1 MSTAMT
7 FNSLQEDLRR
17 YLERGF
23 VEDTTVYD
31 QLPRLINNAE
41 REIAQDMKILGFIEN
56 LNSSLVINTPTYLKP
71 NRWRSTVSMNFGVGT
86 SNNKRVQLYPRS
98 YEYCRQ
104 YWPDATATGI
114 PKFYADYDFYHWLI
128 VPTPVTTYPWE
139 LNIYQQPPF
148 LDNVNQTNWLTDL
161 ASTTLLYRSLLEC
174 EPFLK
179 NDSRIAVWREAYETS
194 KASLDAQDLRRIAD
208 RNTSREKD

>member
-7 FNSLQEDLRR
+7 FTSLQEDLRR

-41 REIAQDMKILGFIEN
+41 REIAQDMKILGFVEN
-56 LNSSLVINTPTYLKP
+56 LNSSLTATVPTYLKP
-71 NRWRSTVSMNFGVGT
+71 NRWRATVSMNFGIGA

-104 YWPDATATGI
+104 YWPNATLTGI

-128 VPTPVTTYPWE
+128 VPTPIASYPWE

-148 LDNVNQTNWLTDL
+148 LDSVNQTNWLTDL

-179 NDSRIAVWREAYETS
+179 NDSRIAVWKDAYETS